1 MVLLFLRDLRA
12 VIIVVLNIPL
22 ALLGSIVILNLTGN
36 TINIMTLGGLALAIG
51 ILVDEA
57 TVEIENIHTQMEHT
71 PSMSRRAQG
80 NMETA
85 VPRLLALF
93 CILSVFIPSFIMVG
107 AVRALFVPLS
117 LAVGGAMI
125 TSYLLSSTFVPV
137 LSVWLLENRHG
148 THGDGAAE
156 ARPGFF
162 LRLQD
167 RFERI
172 VDWTVAH
179 RRKVVLAYL
188 LATGTIVVLVGGQL
202 GRELFPRVDTGQLQL
217 RVRPPQG
224 TQYELTTRVAQKT
237 LDVIAEEVGPDK
249 VDITMGYAGGN
260 PPQFTL
266 NMAYLWTRG
275 PDDSLLRVGLREA
288 SGIDIFELQERLR
301 KVLPEK
307 VGHGSARR
315 S

>member
-1 MVLLFLRDLRA
+1 M
-12 VIIVVLNIPL
+12 IIVVLNIPL

-71 PSMSRRAQG
+71 PSMSRAVRQG

-85 VPRLLALF
+85 VPRLLALL
-93 CILSVFIPSFIMVG
+93 CILSVFIPSFIMEG

-137 LSVWLLENRHG
+137 LCVWLLENRHG
-148 THGDGAAE
+148 THGHGGAAE

-162 LRLQD
+162 VRMQD
-167 RFERI
+167 RFERV

-188 LATGTIVVLVGGQL
+188 LATGAVVVRR
-202 GRELFPRVDTGQLQL
+202 GRP
-217 RVRPPQG
+217 
-224 TQYELTTRVAQKT
+224 
-237 LDVIAEEVGPDK
+237 VGPRA
-249 VDITMGYAGGN
+249 VPEGRHRPVPAPRAAAAGDPVRADHQGG
-260 PPQFTL
+260 PED
-266 NMAYLWTRG
+266 ARRDRRG
-275 PDDSLLRVGLREA
+275 GRARQRRHHDGLRRRQPAAVHDQHGLPLEPRARRQPAPA
-288 SGIDIFELQERLR
+288 SACAKGAESISSSCRSGCAR
-301 KVLPEK
+301 SCPRRSAR
-307 VGHGSARR
+307 GSAR
-315 S
+315 SS